1 MKNLVNIF
9 ALVGILFFFIYPVV
23 RLLAQGPLGGF
34 VAWSLFAIVA
44 VWLFKKIFAK

>member
-9 ALVGILFFFIYPVV
+9 ALVGILFFFVYPIV
-23 RLLAQGPLGGF
+23 RLLAREPLGGF
-34 VAWSLFAIVA
+34 VAWSLFAIIA